1 MCKSTI
7 NELQTKLEVET
18 INLEQTKLTP
28 YFELLAKTEINSKIL
43 NDAYSVVNPS
53 LIIINHSL
61 Y

>member
-7 NELQTKLEVET
+7 NELQTKLAIET

-43 NDAYSVVNPS
+43 NDAYSVVNLS
-53 LIIINHSL
+53 LIIINLSL